1 LGALRV
7 ELGVPDAV
15 IVFVTMSVKVAVA
28 MMAASMVS
36 WIQDEVFRFV
46 FPGHGLGFVSDG
58 LNEAHKASPEMFLN
72 SSLTVRSSNRVFNEG
87 KSSTRNGEMKSRG
100 I

>member
-1 LGALRV
+1 V

-36 WIQDEVFRFV
+36 WIQHEVFRFV
-46 FPGHGLGFVSDG
+46 STGHGLGFVSDG
-58 LNEAHKASPEMFLN
+58 LNEAHKTSQ
-72 SSLTVRSSNRVFNEG
+72 
-87 KSSTRNGEMKSRG
+87 
-100 I
+100 